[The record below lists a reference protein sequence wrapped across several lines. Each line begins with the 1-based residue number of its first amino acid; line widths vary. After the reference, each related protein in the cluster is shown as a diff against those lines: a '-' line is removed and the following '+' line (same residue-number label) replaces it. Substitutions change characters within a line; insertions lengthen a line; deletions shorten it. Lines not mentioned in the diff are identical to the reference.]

1 MEPRTFSFNSPFG
14 CLPGLQRPGFIQQID
29 PDLIVED
36 KTLSL
41 QDGALGKTFNAFDE
55 MSYYS
60 KTIGALAEDHG
71 VDLSLPYEELP
82 EALRKS

>member
-1 MEPRTFSFNSPFG
+1 M
-14 CLPGLQRPGFIQQID
+14 
-29 PDLIVED
+29 ED